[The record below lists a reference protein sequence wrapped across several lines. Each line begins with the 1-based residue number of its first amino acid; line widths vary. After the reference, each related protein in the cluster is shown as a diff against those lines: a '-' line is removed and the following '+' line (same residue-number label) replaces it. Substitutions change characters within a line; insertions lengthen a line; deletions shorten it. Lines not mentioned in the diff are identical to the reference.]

1 MLGAIAGDVIGSVH
15 EGSGTKTRDFLLF
28 VEDSRFT
35 DDTVLTV
42 AVAERLL
49 RGGSYVDLYHD
60 YFHAYP
66 LAGYGG
72 SFIRWAG
79 YRRRDPYNSWGN
91 GSAMRVSPVGFACGT
106 LEEVLVQARES
117 AEVTHNHPEGVRGA
131 QATAA
136 AVFLARSGY
145 TKADIKAHIEREFG
159 YNLSERL
166 DAIRERYSF
175 DVSCQGSVPQSIIA
189 FLEAD
194 GFEDAVRNAISL
206 GGDADTMACIAGGI
220 AEAFFGSVPD
230 EIASRTL
237 DALDERLRGVVN
249 EFRERFADRRTS
261 RCT

>member
-15 EGSGTKTRDFLLF
+15 EGAGTKTKDFPLF

-49 RGGSYVDLYHD
+49 RGGGYVDLYHD

-66 LAGYGG
+66 RAGYGG

-79 YRRRDPYNSWGN
+79 NRHRDPYNSWGN
-91 GSAMRVSPVGFACGT
+91 GSAMRVSPVGFACDS
-106 LEEVLVQARES
+106 LDEVMAQARES
-117 AEVTHNHPEGVRGA
+117 AEVTHDHPEGVRGA
-131 QATAA
+131 QATAV
-136 AVFLARSGY
+136 AVFLARSGR
-145 TKADIKAHIEREFG
+145 TKADVKAHVEREFG
-159 YNLSERL
+159 YDLSERL
-166 DAIRERYSF
+166 DDVRERYGF

-194 GFEDAVRNAISL
+194 GYEDAVRNAVSL

-220 AEAFFGSVPD
+220 AEAFFGGVPD
-230 EIASRTL
+230 EIASRAL
-237 DALDERLRGVVN
+237 AALDERLRGVVS
-249 EFRERFADRRTS
+249 EFRERFVVRRT
-261 RCT
+261 RRRA